1 MSAQQQPQEQQSPL
15 PVEPGHVM
23 SRAAYARL
31 VREQHK

>member
-1 MSAQQQPQEQQSPL
+1 MSKQQPPHEQQPL